1 MVQKKLKLG
10 KVYELRDNKGIEL
23 IKWKDKRDVLM
34 ISTKPSHSATLV
46 DTKKTNKAN
55 DRVMKPQVTL
65 D

>member
-1 MVQKKLKLG
+1 MVQKKLKRG